1 MSATGQFDAPEQSST
16 VTSGDVLLPCVH
28 CGEPTHCAADQDPAE
43 VFCCSG
49 CLGAYQLIHG
59 WGLEDFYALREQM
72 RLTSSPRAAAQGGRY
87 ELFDSPEFLGQS
99 APTTSADGNCSVE
112 LAVHGLHCAACA
124 WLIERAAENEA
135 GWFQARVRM
144 NRHTVQLVYDPARLK
159 LSQIAR
165 LLDRLGYELAPF
177 TPGENSHLRRESRR
191 HLIRIAT
198 AGFLAANAMWIAVA
212 LYAGEFATVA
222 VEHRYFMTLV
232 GTALGISAVAGP
244 GRTFLLGGWAA
255 IRTRTPH
262 MDLPI
267 ALGLTVG
274 SVVGTINAIRGIG
287 HVYFDSLA
295 VLVFLLLIGRWIQF
309 RQQQRASSAVELMLR
324 ISPRH
329 CTLVSA
335 GNAGELSQSQHVLV
349 DTLVAG
355 DVISVDPGESV
366 AADGVIVS
374 GETTVDRSLLTG
386 ESVPIE
392 TQVGDEISAGVINV
406 SEPIQVRVTAT
417 GSESRIGRV
426 MQSVEQATTE
436 KTPIVLLAD
445 RIGGYFVLA
454 VLAMSVLTFALWAG
468 TDLAAAASHA
478 TSLLVVA
485 CPCALALATPL
496 AVAVGLGRAARSG
509 ILVRD
514 GQALQKLASTGQ
526 VWLDKTGT
534 LTEGKQRVTQFFG
547 DPDALRLAGILEQA
561 FRHPVA
567 SAIVRE
573 ATRRGLEVES
583 VRASQSISVGNGV
596 RGKVDGRNVGVGN
609 QAFVEDYG
617 ASLGGHWANQAETL
631 TINGESPVF
640 VVVDGIVQALLGVSD
655 PLRVDAPEVVTQL
668 KRMGWQVGVL
678 SGDHPA
684 IVRRVARAAG
694 IDPAQARGGM
704 SPEDKL
710 EAIRASK
717 LESPKQQVVMIGDG
731 ANDAAALAR
740 ADVGIAVRGGAEVS
754 LQAAPVFVATGRL
767 SSIVSLMIGSR
778 RTSRLI
784 YATFGVS
791 LLYNLVAVALALA
804 GWISPFL
811 AAILMP
817 ASSVSVLAITI
828 AARTFPADATLHDKF
843 VGELKSVD
851 ETTRETQL

>member
-1 MSATGQFDAPEQSST
+1 MSTSAQLSAPERVNDEGASQ
-16 VTSGDVLLPCVH
+16 VMLPCVH
-28 CGEPTHCAADQDPAE
+28 CGEPTHCAADQDPSQ

-99 APTTSADGNCSVE
+99 APAISADGNCSVE

-124 WLIERAAENEA
+124 WLIERAAENET
-135 GWFQARVRM
+135 GWFQARVKM
-144 NRHTVQLVYDPARLK
+144 NRHTVQLVYDPGQLK

-177 TPGENSHLRRESRR
+177 APGENDHLRREGRR

-222 VEHRYFMTLV
+222 ADHRYFMTLV

-267 ALGLTVG
+267 ALGLGVG
-274 SVVGTINAIRGIG
+274 SVVGTINAIRGVG

-324 ISPRH
+324 ITPRH
-329 CTLVSA
+329 CTLVSPS
-335 GNAGELSQSQHVLV
+335 GPGSSSVGRQHVLV
-349 DTLVAG
+349 DSLVAG

-366 AADGVIVS
+366 AADGVVVS
-374 GETTVDRSLLTG
+374 GVTTVDRSLLTG

-392 TQVGDEISAGVINV
+392 TRAGDEILAGVVNV
-406 SEPIQVRVTAT
+406 SEPIQLRVTAT
-417 GSESRIGRV
+417 GGESRIGRV
-426 MQSVEQATTE
+426 MKSVELATTE

-445 RIGGYFVLA
+445 RIGGYFVMA
-454 VLAMSVLTFALWAG
+454 VLALSVVTFALWAR

-496 AVAVGLGRAARSG
+496 AVAVGLGRAARHG

-514 GQALQKLASTGQ
+514 GQALQKLASTGR

-547 DPDALRLAGILEQA
+547 DPEALRLAAALEQS

-567 SAIVRE
+567 DAIVRE
-573 ATRRGLEVES
+573 ATRRGLKAGG
-583 VRASQSISVGNGV
+583 RASQCVSVGNGV
-596 RGKVDGRNVGVGN
+596 SGKVDGRSVAVGN
-609 QAFVEDYG
+609 QVFSGIAAE
-617 ASLGGHWANQAETL
+617 GGDWADLDESMTA
-631 TINGESPVF
+631 NGDSPVYI
-640 VVVDGIVQALLGVSD
+640 VVDGIVRALLGVSD
-655 PLRVDAPEVVTQL
+655 PLRKDAPEVVAQL

-678 SGDHPA
+678 SGDHPR
-684 IVRRVARAAG
+684 IVRRVAQAAG
-694 IDPAQARGGM
+694 IEPSQAHGGM
-704 SPEDKL
+704 TPEAKL
-710 EAIRASK
+710 GAIRTSK
-717 LESPKQQVVMIGDG
+717 LVKPNQQVVMIGDG

-767 SSIVSLMIGSR
+767 SSIVSLVVGSR

-791 LLYNLVAVALALA
+791 LLYNLVAVALALG

-828 AARTFPADATLHDKF
+828 AARTFPSDMAAGDSLIH
-843 VGELKSVD
+843 EN
-851 ETTRETQL
+851 TREPR